1 MNVYSLVD
9 FRIILPTLGLLGLSF
24 SLLAST
30 SPNLV
35 GNFLLFVLFGFF
47 CLFAVASIDYR
58 HLLRFRW
65 IFYAGA
71 VVLLLILF
79 FSPSIR
85 GSARWIDIGIFR
97 VQPSELMKPFI
108 IVVLASIISQERK
121 TTLLSFIKHL
131 FILLPIVALIFKQP
145 DLGNTI
151 VYLGTFLMM
160 EILNGFPL
168 KYILGSLTIFGAFTP
183 AMWSILKEYQ
193 RARILSFLN
202 PSIDPRGVGY
212 NALQAIIAIGSGQ
225 LFGMGLGR
233 GTQSHLLFL
242 PEYHTD
248 FVFASLVEEL
258 GFLGGVFVLIFYM
271 ILLMRFLAIAKAA
284 NDTFGRLIAIGLF
297 AQIFIQ
303 VFVNIGMNL
312 ALLPITG
319 ITLPLISY
327 GGSST
332 VATFIDFGLLTSI
345 MVLNKNRA
353 PIVIR

>member
-1 MNVYSLVD
+1 MNVYSLLD
-9 FRIILPTLGLLGLSF
+9 YGIILPTLGLLGLSF
-24 SLLAST
+24 SLLVST

-35 GNFLLFVLFGFF
+35 GNFLLFVILGCISLFVF
-47 CLFAVASIDYR
+47 ASIDYR

-65 IFYAGA
+65 IFYIGA
-71 VVLLLILF
+71 IVLLLVLF
-79 FSPSIR
+79 FAPSIR

-97 VQPSELMKPFI
+97 IQPSELMKPFI
-108 IVVLASIISQERK
+108 IVVLASLISEVRK
-121 TTLLSFIKHL
+121 TTLLSFVKHL
-131 FILLPIVALIFKQP
+131 IILLPIVALIFKQP

-151 VYLGTFLMM
+151 VYLGTFLIM

-168 KYILGSLTIFGAFTP
+168 KYIFSSFAICGAFAP
-183 AMWSILKEYQ
+183 AIWAILKEYQ
-193 RARILSFLN
+193 RGRILSFLN
-202 PSIDPRGVGY
+202 PSLDPRGVGY

-271 ILLMRFLAIAKAA
+271 VLLSRFLTIAKDT

-297 AQIFIQ
+297 AQIFLQ
-303 VFVNIGMNL
+303 VIVNIGMNL

-327 GGSST
+327 GGSSI
-332 VATFIDFGLLTSI
+332 VSTFIDIGLLISI
-345 MVLNKNRA
+345 MVLNKNRT